1 MNLAIVLTAVRNGAK
16 CCNHVAV
23 ERLVKDNNGKL
34 CAAEVK
40 DMVSQS
46 SLHLDTIDL
55 FKSFFLLRQP
65 GSNSL

>member
-40 DMVSQS
+40 DMVIN
-46 SLHLDTIDL
+46 LNPIDL
-55 FKSFFLLRQP
+55 
-65 GSNSL
+65 SNSLFSL